1 MESELTKRYKSVI
14 ISWLIL
20 FGYLWIFFQGYLET
34 WDQVI
39 YQFLHSLT
47 STSVTGMMIA
57 VTFIGSVIGVVII
70 CLICLIADWRKG
82 LFISMN
88 VAFVTLC
95 NMIIKNIIQR
105 PRPSVTH
112 LVIETGYS
120 FPSAH
125 SMVSF
130 ALFAMIA
137 YFLWRKHKITAI
149 LIMCFPMMIGITR
162 IYLGVHYASDVIGG
176 FLFALAYL
184 CLVISIFG
192 KRSQKD

>member
-1 MESELTKRYKSVI
+1 MESELIKHYKSVI

-20 FGYLWIFFQGYLET
+20 FVYLWIFFQGYLET

-39 YQFLHSLT
+39 YQFFHSFT
-47 STSVTGMMIA
+47 STSVTGRMIA

-82 LFISMN
+82 LFISIN

-130 ALFAMIA
+130 VLFAMIA
-137 YFLWRKHKITAI
+137 YFLWNRHKIIAV
-149 LIMCFPMMIGITR
+149 LIMSLPIMIGMTR

-176 FLFALAYL
+176 FSFALAYF
-184 CLVISIFG
+184 CLVISIFT
-192 KRSQKD
+192 KKSQKD